1 MVIEVKKVIQ
11 GRTAISQVE
20 LDRTLRLHEA
30 YRQSKPGGQRAL
42 FTYRDLSGCDLGGR
56 DLSGADFTGAFLI
69 ASNLEGANLT
79 GAVLFATNLSKANLR
94 NAKLVRADLR
104 GALLRGAD
112 LTGADLYDADLR
124 DGMITMWQRTGEL
137 QHVEVEAPNPA
148 VPLASESGDP
158 RHTTTPSPHTDF
170 SDAVMR
176 NTRLV
181 RADLRRATLAGADLG
196 GADLSGADLRGAN
209 LNNAVLT
216 DAVMENTHFIG
227 ANLKGTLNDKPAGLL
242 LTDLDEPLPA
252 LIAQHERWVESE
264 GREGAQLDLSGF
276 DLRTA
281 PPLAGA
287 ELAALKASDSV
298 FYGLNLMGIGLQAA
312 QLDRAD
318 LRSCNLRGAD
328 LRGISL
334 KGARLTNADLR
345 ECRLGPLIVKD
356 KQKVITHLDRAILR
370 NADLRGADLSEAVLR
385 ACDLSNANLT
395 GARLDDADLT
405 GCQLAG
411 TIKAA

>member
-1 MVIEVKKVIQ
+1 MVYEVRKAML
-11 GRTAISQVE
+11 GRSAISRTE
-20 LDRTLRLHEA
+20 LDRALRMHEA

-42 FTYRDLSGCDLGGR
+42 FAYRDLSRCDLGKR

-69 ASNLEGANLT
+69 EANLEGADLT
-79 GAVLFATNLSKANLR
+79 GAVLFASNLSKANLR

-104 GALLRGAD
+104 GAMLRGAD

-124 DGMITMWQRTGEL
+124 DGIITMWQRSGEL
-137 QHVEVEAPNPA
+137 QHVEVEAGGTAQALPEEGGAARRP
-148 VPLASESGDP
+148 
-158 RHTTTPSPHTDF
+158 TPSAHTDF

-181 RADLRRATLAGADLG
+181 RADLRKATLAGADLG
-196 GADLSGADLRGAN
+196 GADLSDADLRGAN
-209 LNNAVLT
+209 LDSAVLT
-216 DAVMENTHFIG
+216 DAVMENTHFVG
-227 ANLKGTLNDKPAGLL
+227 ANLKGTLDDKPAGLVVA
-242 LTDLDEPLPA
+242 DLEEPLSA
-252 LIAQHERWVESE
+252 LIAKHERWVESK

-298 FYGLNLMGIGLQAA
+298 FYGLNLVGIGLQAA
-312 QLDRAD
+312 QLERAD

-345 ECRLGPLIVKD
+345 DCRLGSLVVTGGRSIVSRLD
-356 KQKVITHLDRAILR
+356 KTILR
-370 NADLRGADLSEAVLR
+370 NVDLRGADLRHAVLR
-385 ACDLSNANLT
+385 GADLSNANLM
-395 GARLDDADLT
+395 GANLDKADLE
-405 GCQLAG
+405 GAQLAG

>member
-1 MVIEVKKVIQ
+1 MVYEVRKVMQ
-11 GRTAISQVE
+11 GRTAISQPE

-42 FTYRDLSGCDLGGR
+42 FSYRDLSGCDLSKR
-56 DLSGADFTGAFLI
+56 DLAGADFTGAFLVG
-69 ASNLEGANLT
+69 ANLENVNLT
-79 GAVLFATNLSKANLR
+79 GAVLFASNLSKANLR

-104 GALLRGAD
+104 GAMLRGAD

-124 DGMITMWQRTGEL
+124 DGIITMWQRTGEL
-137 QHVEVEAPNPA
+137 LHVEVEARSA
-148 VPLASESGDP
+148 ARLVEDRGEARRPL
-158 RHTTTPSPHTDF
+158 PSAHTDF
-170 SDAVMR
+170 SDALMR

-181 RADLRRATLAGADLG
+181 RADLRKATLAGADLG
-196 GADLSGADLRGAN
+196 GADLSGADLRGAD
-209 LNNAVLT
+209 LNGAVLT

-242 LTDLDEPLPA
+242 LSDLEEPLPV
-252 LIAQHERWVESE
+252 LIAHHERWVETK

-276 DLRTA
+276 DLRSA
-281 PPLAGA
+281 PPLARL

-298 FYGLNLMGIGLQAA
+298 FYGLNLAGIGLQAA

-334 KGARLTNADLR
+334 KSARLTNADLR
-345 ECRLGPLIVKD
+345 ECRLGPLVVNGEQRIISRLD
-356 KQKVITHLDRAILR
+356 KAVLH
-370 NADLRGADLSEAVLR
+370 NADLRGAELGQAVLR
-385 ACDLSNANLT
+385 GADLSYANLG
-395 GARLDDADLT
+395 GADIEGTEFDGALMN
-405 GCQLAG
+405 G
-411 TIKAA
+411 TIKAN

>member
-1 MVIEVKKVIQ
+1 MVYEVRKVMQ
-11 GRTAISQVE
+11 GRTAISQPE

-42 FTYRDLSGCDLGGR
+42 FSYRDLSGCDLSKR
-56 DLSGADFTGAFLI
+56 DLAGADFTGAFLVG
-69 ASNLEGANLT
+69 ANLENVNLT
-79 GAVLFATNLSKANLR
+79 GAVLFASNLNKANLR

-104 GALLRGAD
+104 GAMLRGAD

-124 DGMITMWQRTGEL
+124 DGIITMWQRTGEL
-137 QHVEVEAPNPA
+137 LHVEVEARSGA
-148 VPLASESGDP
+148 PLIDDGGEARRP
-158 RHTTTPSPHTDF
+158 TPSAHTDF
-170 SDAVMR
+170 SDALMR

-181 RADLRRATLAGADLG
+181 RADLRKATLAGADLG
-196 GADLSGADLRGAN
+196 GADLSGADLRGAD
-209 LNNAVLT
+209 LNGAVLT

-242 LTDLDEPLPA
+242 LSDLDEPLPV
-252 LIAQHERWVESE
+252 LIARHERWVQTK
-264 GREGAQLDLSGF
+264 GRDGAQLDLSGF
-276 DLRTA
+276 DLRNA

-298 FYGLNLMGIGLQAA
+298 FYGLNLAGIGLQAA

-334 KGARLTNADLR
+334 KSARLTNADLR
-345 ECRLGPLIVKD
+345 EARLGPLLVSEGQRVVSRLD
-356 KQKVITHLDRAILR
+356 KALLR
-370 NADLRGADLSEAVLR
+370 NVDLRGAELGQAVLRGADLSY
-385 ACDLSNANLT
+385 ANLA
-395 GARLDDADLT
+395 GADLD
-405 GCQLAG
+405 GAEFEGALLNG
-411 TIKAA
+411 TIKSN